1 MSSRPKMDRKK
12 LTRILALAVAFVM
25 IVSVIAA
32 AVLSQIW

>member
-1 MSSRPKMDRKK
+1 MSSKPKMNRKK
-12 LTRILALAVAFVM
+12 LTRVLALAVAFVM